1 MRSRHLVCVAA
12 TTITAACVDSIFGR
26 RSLTFEKAQRRKR
39 CYSFL
44 TATIKPVRFSL
55 VFVCIRLVLLSSLS
69 HSSLS
74 APPAVSHNCE
84 AELCIYMEC
93 VHQHRSFLYLKQSLD
108 RTVTSGI
115 RDSSSTVRR
124 RGERWLLLGTI
135 LDSWSIYLSY
145 FCSSFHNE
153 LPFPSFV
160 WS

>member
-55 VFVCIRLVLLSSLS
+55 VFVCIRLVLLSSSFS

-84 AELCIYMEC
+84 AEFCIYMEC

-124 RGERWLLLGTI
+124 RGERWPFAGNNLGF
-135 LDSWSIYLSY
+135 LEYLS
-145 FCSSFHNE
+145 FLFLFF
-153 LPFPSFV
+153 LP
-160 WS
+160 